1 MRKIFLLIPALLPL
15 LAGAQMLP
23 AELCQGSRRP
33 YPEPDSIVAAPDSL
47 VAVMINHV
55 GRHGARYATSPKRF
69 ADITDAMTN
78 ADLTPFG
85 EKVLSSVNNAV
96 NVTDGRWGDLDSL
109 GQAEQRGIA
118 RRLCLAYPQLVI
130 GQNISAISSYVGRCV
145 ASMDAFT
152 STVRRFQSGLGSVR
166 TQSGR
171 QFNRLVRFFQTDSAY
186 VRWAAEK
193 PYKTVL
199 DEFTSKTT
207 PGARLTDRVF
217 RSLPENLDPEKFDA
231 DLYYCLSSQSAMGLP
246 LTSMNL
252 LTADEMNRLWQ
263 IDNLRQYLSRTSST
277 VSTLPADIAAPLLL
291 DLIRST
297 DDFIA
302 GRSTETVRLRFGH
315 AETLMPLLSLMRL
328 PDCYYLT
335 HYFDTVSAHWQTWHV
350 VPMASNLQMI
360 LFRSP
365 ASGRHYVRLDL
376 NERPVAIDGLT
387 YIPWE
392 RLRAHLLSLL
402 PA

>member
-1 MRKIFLLIPALLPL
+1 MRNLFLLIALLPL
-15 LAGAQMLP
+15 LAAAELLP
-23 AELCQGSRRP
+23 ADLCQGSRLP
-33 YPEPDSIVAAPDSL
+33 YPAPDSTVTAPDSL
-47 VAVMINHV
+47 VAVMINHI

-69 ADITDAMTN
+69 AEVTDVMTG

-85 EKVLSSVNNAV
+85 KKVLASVNDAV
-96 NVTDGRWGDLDSL
+96 NVTDGHWGDLDSL

-118 RRLCLAYPQLVI
+118 YRLCMAYPQLVI
-130 GQNISAISSYVGRCV
+130 GQKVTALSSYVGRCV

-152 STVRRFQSGLGSVR
+152 ATVRRFQSGLGSVE
-166 TQSGR
+166 TQSGP
-171 QFNRLVRFFQTDSAY
+171 QFNNLVRFFQTDSAY

-193 PYKTVL
+193 PYMGVL
-199 DEFTSKTT
+199 DEFTAQTSPADKFV
-207 PGARLTDRVF
+207 ARIF
-217 RSLPENLDPEKFDA
+217 RTIPENLDSKKFAA

-246 LTSMNL
+246 ITSMEL
-252 LTADEMNRLWQ
+252 MTPDEMNSLWQ
-263 IDNLRQYLSRTSST
+263 IDNLRQYLSRTSTT
-277 VSTLPADIAAPLLL
+277 VSTLPADIAAPLLM

-302 GRSTETVRLRFGH
+302 GRTTETVRLRFGH

-328 PDCYYLT
+328 PRCYYLT

-350 VPMASNLQMI
+350 VPMASNLQLI
-360 LFRSP
+360 LFRNP
-365 ASGRHYVRLDL
+365 TSGRHYVRIDL
-376 NERPVAIDGLT
+376 NERPVEIDGMT
-387 YIPWE
+387 YIPWS